1 MFNFGEHLKE
11 MRISFNYTQK
21 QVASNI
27 GITERNYQRYEANDQ
42 RYEANDQRPSF
53 DILISLA
60 DFYNVSLDYLVGRT
74 KNPEINK

>member
-42 RYEANDQRPSF
+42 RPSF
-53 DILISLA
+53 DIIISLA

>member
-42 RYEANDQRPSF
+42 RPSF

-60 DFYNVSLDYLVGRT
+60 DFYNVYLDYLVGRT

>member
-42 RYEANDQRPSF
+42 RPSF
-53 DILISLA
+53 DIHISLA

>member
-27 GITERNYQRYEANDQ
+27 GITERNYQRYD
-42 RYEANDQRPSF
+42 ANDQRPSF